1 MYVLYTQSNYDVP
14 KFVGEF
20 SFFGNTN
27 AWSKYLAQYDE
38 LGWGWTIWSYKIV
51 SVGWWDSSWGLVV
64 NKLNLQNDK
73 DTPIEEYELK
83 LDLRTATFDE
93 LMRSEEYLSAYIFE
107 CDGEPCGFGLLNI
120 TYGHEAG
127 GRVVWIEEIYIRE
140 EYRGRGLGREFF
152 EYVFANIP
160 AARYRLE
167 VEPENERAVALY
179 EKLGFEVLEYGQMVK
194 DR

>member
-1 MYVLYTQSNYDVP
+1 MIR
-14 KFVGEF
+14 KIEF
-20 SFFGNTN
+20 RDKELFF
-27 AWSKYLAQYDE
+27 E
-38 LGWGWTIWSYKIV
+38 LSREFY
-51 SVGWWDSSWGLVV
+51 SSPAVIA
-64 NKLNLQNDK
+64 NIPED
-73 DTPIEEYELK
+73 YHA
-83 LDLRTATFDE
+83 ATFDE

-107 CDGEPCGFGLLNI
+107 CDGKPCGFGLLNI

-152 EYVFANIP
+152 EYVFANVP

-179 EKLGFEVLEYGQMVK
+179 ERLGFEVLEYGQMFFAPGEEQ
-194 DR
+194 

>member
-1 MYVLYTQSNYDVP
+1 MIRKIEFRDKELFFELSREFYSSPAVLHDIP
-14 KFVGEF
+14 EDFH
-20 SFFGNTN
+20 
-27 AWSKYLAQYDE
+27 A
-38 LGWGWTIWSYKIV
+38 
-51 SVGWWDSSWGLVV
+51 
-64 NKLNLQNDK
+64 
-73 DTPIEEYELK
+73 
-83 LDLRTATFDE
+83 ATFEE
-93 LMRSEEYLSAYIFE
+93 LMRSEEYLMGFIFE
-107 CDGEPCGFGLLNI
+107 LDGAPVGYGLLNI

-127 GRVVWIEEIYIRE
+127 GRVVWIEEIYVRE
-140 EYRGRGLGREFF
+140 EYRGQGLGREFF